1 MRTILSLIL
10 CIGTLTAFADAPYPN
25 KLQLSGSPVGGVDVE
40 ASEIVGRASTGDTRS
55 LSIAEV
61 WTILSEIPVANI
73 ADSSITDAKL
83 YTETVATG
91 SIADAA
97 VTDAKLGGGTLHVES
112 FTIASGAA
120 AAQYWTPVVAVTVI
134 DVWGYTSG
142 VAGASDTVS
151 VATSGGAATAITWSE
166 TSTISR
172 ATSLANTAVAANT
185 PVTITSVDDGT
196 DSSISAGVVYV
207 LFRKDD

>member
-1 MRTILSLIL
+1 MKHLISLIL
-10 CIGTLTAFADAPYPN
+10 CLVAAVSFADAPYPN
-25 KLQLSGSPVGGVDVE
+25 KLQLSGSPVGGVDVD
-40 ASEIVGRASTGDTRS
+40 ASEIVGRAATGDTRG
-55 LSIAEV
+55 LAVDEV
-61 WTILSEIPVANI
+61 WTILDDIPVANI

-83 YTETVATG
+83 YTETITTG

-112 FTIASGAA
+112 FTITAGAA

-142 VAGASDTVS
+142 VAGANDTVT

-166 TSTISR
+166 TSTVSR
-172 ATSLANTAVAANT
+172 ATSLANTAVAAST
-185 PVTITSVDDGT
+185 PVTVTSVDDGG

-207 LFRKDD
+207 LFRKND